1 MLKQD
6 IYAIYTKNSEFGGS
20 IKELFT
26 SFKEAMQARFKY
38 ANWFCDKGDIWIY
51 LYKGNSPFN
60 CSHRWRIN
68 PNGAIQEEYNF

>member
-6 IYAIYTKNSEFGGS
+6 IYAIYTNDDESRGS

-26 SFKEAMQARFKY
+26 SFKKAMQARFKY
-38 ANWFCDKGDIWIY
+38 ANWYCYKGDVWIY

-68 PNGAIQEEYNF
+68 PNGEIQEEYNF